1 MSGVVAVV
9 PVFNEAATV
18 GGVVSALSGVC
29 PVIVVDDGSTDGSG
43 ACAAMAGAV
52 AVVRTPRRGGK
63 GAALRAGF
71 AEALRMR
78 ADAVVT
84 LDGDGQHDPA
94 ELPRLLAAAGH
105 APEALVIGDR
115 LGGSPGDRIPP
126 ARLAAIRT
134 ADVFVRWLTGSPLRD
149 SQCGYRVYPAAFL
162 RAAPLRQE
170 GFVLETE
177 ALVGAARRGHALVSV
192 PVRAIYPRDRASRFR
207 ALADGVRIGWYLARE
222 VVREASRRLA
232 PDGRGRRLRLPAAV
246 ADTQGPARAA

>member
-1 MSGVVAVV
+1 VIAVV

-18 GGVVSALSGVC
+18 GGVVSALTGVC
-29 PVIVVDDGSTDGSG
+29 PVIVVDDGSTDGSD
-43 ACAAMAGAV
+43 ARAAAAGA
-52 AVVRTPRRGGK
+52 AVVRTARRSGK

-84 LDGDGQHDPA
+84 LDGDGQHDPG
-94 ELPRLLAAAGH
+94 ELPGLLAAAAGT
-105 APEALVIGDR
+105 PEALVIGDR
-115 LGGSPGDRIPP
+115 LGGGGDRIPP
-126 ARLAAIRT
+126 ARLAAIRA
-134 ADVFVRWLTGSPLRD
+134 ADVFVRWLTRSPVRD
-149 SQCGYRVYPAAFL
+149 SQCGFRIYPAAFL

-207 ALADGVRIGWYLARE
+207 ALADGARIGRYLARE

-232 PDGRGRRLRLPAAV
+232 ADERGRRLRLPAPV
-246 ADTQGPARAA
+246 ADA